1 MKINISDFLCNG
13 KKPFSIDKAKNKV
26 DDFYKNKSEYESWL
40 DEKTKELDELQNM
53 MYAHNQYGL
62 LVIFQAM
69 DAAGKDS
76 TIKHVLSGVNPLGVD
91 IYSFKKPSDEELSH
105 DFMWRT
111 TVRLPQRGRIGIF
124 NRSYYEE
131 VLVVKVHPNIL
142 ADYQRIPAEFKSN
155 QEQVWKER
163 YEDINAFE
171 KYLHRNG
178 FKVIKIFLNVSK
190 KEQAARFLERLN
202 EPTKNWKFAEAD
214 LKEREHW
221 DTYMKAYEEMIN
233 STGTNDAPWYVVP
246 ADDKKNARLIVSAI
260 LIEAMKS
267 MDMSFPEI
275 NEERRAELMKYKEM
289 LEREI

>member
-91 IYSFKKPSDEELSH
+91 IYSFKRPSDEELSH

-233 STGTNDAPWYVVP
+233 NTGTNDAPWYVVP

>member
-1 MKINISDFLCNG
+1 MKLDISDFLYNG
-13 KKPFSIDKAKNKV
+13 KQTFSIGEVKNKIK
-26 DDFYKNKSEYESWL
+26 DLYSNKSEYESWL
-40 DEKTKELDELQNM
+40 EEKTQELDELQNK

-91 IYSFKKPSDEELSH
+91 IHSFKRPSDEELSH

-131 VLVVKVHPNIL
+131 VLIVKVHPNIL
-142 ADYQRIPAEFKSN
+142 TEYQRIPAEFKK
-155 QEQVWKER
+155 ELTKVWQER
-163 YEDINAFE
+163 YEDIKSFE

-178 FKVIKIFLNVSK
+178 IKVIKIFLNVSK

-202 EPTKNWKFAEAD
+202 EPSKNWKFAEAD
-214 LKEREHW
+214 LKERENW
-221 DTYMKAYEEMIN
+221 DDYMKAYEEMIN
-233 STGTNDAPWYVVP
+233 NTASNEAPWFVVP

-260 LIEAMKS
+260 LAETMKAM
-267 MDMSFPEI
+267 DISFPEI
-275 NEERRAELMKYKEM
+275 NEERMAELMKYKEM
-289 LEREI
+289 LEKEL

>member
-91 IYSFKKPSDEELSH
+91 IYSFKRPSDEELSH

-163 YEDINAFE
+163 YEDINGFE

-233 STGTNDAPWYVVP
+233 NTGTNDAPWYVVP

>member
-233 STGTNDAPWYVVP
+233 NTGTNDAPWYVVP